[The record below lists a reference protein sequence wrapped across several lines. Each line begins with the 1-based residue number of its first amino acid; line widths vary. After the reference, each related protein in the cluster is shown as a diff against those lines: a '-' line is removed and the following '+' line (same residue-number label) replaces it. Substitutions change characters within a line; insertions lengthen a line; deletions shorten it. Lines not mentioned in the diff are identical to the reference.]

1 MQLTET
7 ALRTINIS
15 ISIIITD
22 YRGTLENN
30 TKKSLHFFLL
40 TLKLFHMKTNKLNT
54 IFYECH
60 SLNEVSL
67 ALLKNWSILLKA
79 KYSSPKT
86 ALRTMNI
93 IVPDEIPNDWE
104 TFDVAN
110 ITKITFMPYSNRR
123 RIEAISGKNDD

>member
-1 MQLTET
+1 
-7 ALRTINIS
+7 
-15 ISIIITD
+15 
-22 YRGTLENN
+22 
-30 TKKSLHFFLL
+30 
-40 TLKLFHMKTNKLNT
+40 MKDIKT

-93 IVPDEIPNDWE
+93 IVPSEIPDDWE

-110 ITKITFMPYSNRR
+110 ISKITVIPYSNRK
-123 RIEAISGKNDD
+123 RIESIGEKNDD